1 MELRNLLTIDIES
14 LSATQAQFVVRDV
27 IDVLTKPGVSG
38 EDQHSLRSLM
48 IKAQEIVSGR
58 KVGDNQDT
66 IREEVLQKIQDAE
79 ARGDKRTARYLAES
93 MGKHDLAAVE
103 VEEHRIA
110 NSAQK
115 FIDDKATALEA
126 QEKTDKEQQIETRAH
141 ELMRIDGSRYDFNL
155 KKARKQA
162 TREIVQPRYE
172 DDINVK
178 PEKPNRQAILD
189 AHKASL

>member
-1 MELRNLLTIDIES
+1 MELRDLLTIDAES
-14 LSATQAQFVVRDV
+14 LSAAQAKQVTRDV
-27 IDVLTKPGVSG
+27 IAVLTRGVSG
-38 EDQHSLRSLM
+38 EDQGPLKKLL
-48 IKAQEIVSGR
+48 ITAQEIATGR
-58 KVGDNQDT
+58 KVGDSQDT
-66 IREEVLQKIQDAE
+66 IREEVLEKIQDAE

-110 NSAQK
+110 NSTQK
-115 FIDDKATALEA
+115 FIDDETAALKA
-126 QEKTDKEQQIETRAH
+126 QEKTDKEQQIEIRAH

-172 DDINVK
+172 DDVNDEPV
-178 PEKPNRQAILD
+178 KPNRQAILD
-189 AHKASL
+189 AHKGLL